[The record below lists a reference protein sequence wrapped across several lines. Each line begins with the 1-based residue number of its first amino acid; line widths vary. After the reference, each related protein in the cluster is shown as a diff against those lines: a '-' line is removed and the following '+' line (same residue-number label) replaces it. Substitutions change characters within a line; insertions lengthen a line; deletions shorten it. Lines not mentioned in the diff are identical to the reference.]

1 MKTLTVAMFD
11 GNTLF
16 RQGLIQLLPADFQ
29 VVAQAASVEDGLVQI
44 AQSGA
49 DIVLVDA
56 DARSAAQTIAA
67 IKAAHPASKV
77 VYLTDGVDG
86 DRLRSVLEAGAD
98 GYLTRNRSIEAL
110 AQALRLVA
118 LGEKVFPSD
127 LASLMTARSTSGPV
141 GPRGI
146 STRETQILQFLL
158 VGESNKAIGRHLAIT
173 EATVKVH
180 LKSLLRKINA
190 SNRTQAAIWGM
201 NNGITQPTPRAAA

>member
-1 MKTLTVAMFD
+1 MKSLTVAIFD

-16 RQGLIQLLPADFQ
+16 RQGLIQLLPADFD
-29 VVAQAASVEDGLVQI
+29 VVAQAASVEDGL
-44 AQSGA
+44 AQLAQRSV
-49 DIVLVDA
+49 DVILMDA
-56 DARSAAQTIAA
+56 DARSASAAIAS
-67 IKAAHPASKV
+67 IKAAQPAAKI

-127 LASLMTARSTSGPV
+127 LAALMTSRNASTPT

-158 VGESNKAIGRHLAIT
+158 AGESNKAIGRHLAIT

-201 NNGITQPTPRAAA
+201 NHGITLPAPRAA